1 MSPTCNQLISNL
13 AFRRRDPLPLCPFLS
28 TSLLSA
34 MVLLASGFV
43 IEQGTFSQQNV
54 RLGDKDWAGT
64 DRDFADRI

>member
-1 MSPTCNQLISNL
+1 MPISQHITPKC
-13 AFRRRDPLPLCPFLS
+13 DG
-28 TSLLSA
+28 
-34 MVLLASGFV
+34 LASGFV